1 MKCLENL
8 QRTTI
13 PGDIIMQYIKLYQS
27 IGKNNY
33 NYDTLQRDYETIVA
47 KTIEE
52 DTKFFVQYF
61 DTSVSEHRLMMLI
74 ERDVAPKNK
83 EEQLVLNVK
92 KAFEK
97 IHKESDTFELLTNEI
112 YDLLNFLYKDLV
124 PEQKLQFE
132 KVKKNSKKVNLL
144 SSNYVSKREQLE
156 QLIQSFNQAKKEN
169 QYEVSFII
177 TNFYVDFI
185 NMHPFVDK
193 NKEIGLMVLYILLL
207 VHGFEVYEYIGMMQY
222 MVKFKQEFERAVLS
236 ASFNWEEGFSETLSI
251 HRFLLRISLYAYD
264 ELNEMIRNYVYD
276 MGLNKSNNI
285 ENTINKLDDIFS
297 KNDLRKQH
305 PLISDSTID
314 RTLKRMR
321 EEGKIRPIGQ
331 GRGAKWMKLYES
343 KHKKVNYAQMDL
355 KI

>member
-1 MKCLENL
+1 MKCLENIS
-8 QRTTI
+8 RTQI

-33 NYDTLQRDYETIVA
+33 NYDTLQRDYDTIVA
-47 KTIEE
+47 KTIEH
-52 DTKFFVQYF
+52 DTKYFVKYF
-61 DTSVSEHRLMMLI
+61 DTPVTDHRLMMLI
-74 ERDVAPKNK
+74 ERDIAPKNK
-83 EEQLVLNVK
+83 DEQWVVNVK
-92 KAFEK
+92 KAFMK

-112 YDLLNFLYKDLV
+112 YDLLNFLYKDIV
-124 PEQKLQFE
+124 IDQKLQFE
-132 KVKKNSKKVNLL
+132 KMKKDTKKVNLL
-144 SSNYVSKREQLE
+144 SSNYVSKKELLE
-156 QLIQSFNQAKKEN
+156 QLIQTFNKAKN
-169 QYEVSFII
+169 DHQHEVSFII

-193 NKEIGLMVLYILLL
+193 NKEIGLMLLYILLL
-207 VHGFEVYEYIGMMQY
+207 VNGFEVYEYISMMQY
-222 MVKFKQEFERAVLS
+222 MYQSKQEFERALLS

-251 HRFLLRISLYAYD
+251 HRFLLKISLVSYD
-264 ELNEMIRNYVYD
+264 ALNEMIRNYVYD

-285 ENTINKLDDIFS
+285 ENTINKLEDVFS

-314 RTLKRMR
+314 RTLKRLR
-321 EEGKIRPIGQ
+321 DEGKIRPIGQ

-343 KHKKVNYAQMDL
+343 KHKKVNYGQIDF